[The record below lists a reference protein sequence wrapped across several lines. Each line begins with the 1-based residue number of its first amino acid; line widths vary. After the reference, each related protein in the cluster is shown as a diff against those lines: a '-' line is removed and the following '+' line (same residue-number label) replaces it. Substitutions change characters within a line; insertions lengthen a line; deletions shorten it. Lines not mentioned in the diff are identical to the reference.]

1 MFRCGFNAHSVPDPG
16 NSEVVV
22 GAIAF
27 RVDLIIIAST
37 GSVFELY
44 VLLVRLRLLI
54 ELQISLKKFSLLLLA
69 LGSLDE
75 MGGSGPPRLKPI
87 SIMSAPEPGAKN
99 RRLPPYRASDLKSG
113 PFECAQRMVSTS
125 VKSAPQPENRTT

>member
-1 MFRCGFNAHSVPDPG
+1 M
-16 NSEVVV
+16 

-87 SIMSAPEPGAKN
+87 FD
-99 RRLPPYRASDLKSG
+99 YVG
-113 PFECAQRMVSTS
+113 P
-125 VKSAPQPENRTT
+125 RTGS